1 MKKQIE
7 ILRAAAVLVMEA
19 TESHDRSFY
28 SCNVIELASIDRGGY
43 VDELCYALKKG
54 YCRFIIEVHL
64 HDEYAAWC
72 TNHHDSYHNYA
83 LSVRD
88 GYVYA
93 CFFSEAFGSE
103 SQAARRDALLA
114 YADHLEK

>member
-7 ILRAAAVLVMEA
+7 ILRAAAVLVMED
-19 TESHDRSFY
+19 TESHDRNFY
-28 SCNVIELASIDRGGY
+28 SCNAIEVASIDRGG
-43 VDELCYALKKG
+43 YALKKG

-93 CFFSEAFGSE
+93 GFFSETFGSE

-114 YADHLEK
+114 YAVHLEK